1 MTSKLFWILPL
12 VVMGI
17 GVLPMPYGYYNILRI
32 VVCICAAFMA
42 VRAIKTQN
50 GQLVSWL
57 FGGLALLYN
66 PVLPVHLN
74 EKPVWMIVNVLTAIL
89 FIVFRDLSYD
99 EEEENS
105 SR

>member
-1 MTSKLFWILPL
+1 MSTRLFWIAPL

-32 VVCICAAFMA
+32 VVCISAVFMA
-42 VRAIKTQN
+42 VRAMKSEK
-50 GQLVSWL
+50 GQLVPWL

-74 EKPVWMIVNVLTAIL
+74 EKAIWMMVNAVTAVL
-89 FIVFRDLSYD
+89 FIAFRDLSND
-99 EEEENS
+99 EESGN
-105 SR
+105 